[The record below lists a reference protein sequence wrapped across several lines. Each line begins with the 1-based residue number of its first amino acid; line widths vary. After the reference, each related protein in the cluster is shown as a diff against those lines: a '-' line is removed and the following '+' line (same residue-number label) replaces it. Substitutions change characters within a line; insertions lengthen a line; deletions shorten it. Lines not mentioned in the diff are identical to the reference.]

1 IREECNSKYP
11 VLVFFPGDNYLG
23 DNSFLY
29 GPDYMMKNEFVLVI
43 INFRV
48 GALGFLSTGN
58 SAAVGNY
65 GLKDQVE
72 SLRWIKKNIQ
82 DFGGDP
88 GNVTIYGHSIG
99 AAYVHYHILSPMSRG
114 LFHRA
119 ISQSGSVLNPN
130 M

>member
-1 IREECNSKYP
+1 EPKPADRWSGVLNATEKKKPCIGIQYSNVEMDEDCLYLDIYTPQIREECNSKYP

-65 GLKDQVE
+65 GLKDQ
-72 SLRWIKKNIQ
+72 
-82 DFGGDP
+82 
-88 GNVTIYGHSIG
+88 
-99 AAYVHYHILSPMSRG
+99 
-114 LFHRA
+114 
-119 ISQSGSVLNPN
+119 LNHLDG
-130 M
+130 